1 MIGQGIEVLAGEV
14 FGIPNAGIRTS
25 AWRLSSLRL

>member
-1 MIGQGIEVLAGEV
+1 MIGEGIDVLAGEV
-14 FGIPNAGIRTS
+14 LGIHNAGIRTS